1 MPKQAFLLTHLSN
14 MVESCPICAA
24 ADRDAYRTELCV
36 GQKIQLIQENSE
48 IANYMLCR
56 FNSGYLITSVS
67 SASQFKCSFFFHYLP
82 HQQRGGGGL

>member
-1 MPKQAFLLTHLSN
+1 

-67 SASQFKCSFFFHYLP
+67 SASQFKCSFFFSLSAPSAAGWGRSIMYEL
-82 HQQRGGGGL
+82 LSL